1 MLTQQGYAPD
11 DILPEGKKVNLRRN
25 SNISTGGDSIDVTET
40 IDSSYQELAAAMA
53 TSMGPGL
60 AGLTS
65 SFQIKLSLLA
75 GKTSFHLYRA
85 QLQSRYVYSHL
96 LCLKVPGQSYP
107 PKILDKLFSRSCHK
121 SNLKPNS

>member
-11 DILPEGKKVNLRRN
+11 DILPEGKRSISAVTPTFLRVV
-25 SNISTGGDSIDVTET
+25 TPIDVTET

-75 GKTSFHLYRA
+75 RKNLISLVSSSTSIP
-85 QLQSRYVYSHL
+85 
-96 LCLKVPGQSYP
+96 LCIFTPIVLKV
-107 PKILDKLFSRSCHK
+107 LDKLSLQNSRQAFSRSCHK